1 MFEVTAKKKLGDFSL
16 DMRFDSKAPVTALFG
31 PSGSGKTSVANA
43 ISGLLKPDEGRIVV
57 GDQVLFD
64 SKARINV
71 PVHRRRVRVIFQ
83 ESRLFPH
90 LNVRQNLLFGRWLAR
105 KSAGNE
111 FDEVVHLLG
120 IEKLLKRRPRTLSGG
135 ERQRV
140 AIGRALL
147 ADPAALLM
155 DEPLASLDQAR
166 KQEILPYLEKLVAGA
181 RVPIL
186 YVSHAREEIERL
198 AQTVVTIEDG
208 RVKSVGATIG
218 KPQQAAPANRV
229 LNLRS

>member
-1 MFEVTAKKKLGDFSL
+1 MFEISVRKKLGDFSL
-16 DMRFDSKAPVTALFG
+16 DVRFESKAFVTALFG

-71 PVHRRRVRVIFQ
+71 PVHRRRVRVVFQ

-90 LNVRQNLLFGRWLAR
+90 LNVRQNLLFGRWLAGKR
-105 KSAGNE
+105 AGRE
-111 FDEVVHLLG
+111 FDEVVQLLG

-166 KQEILPYLEKLVAGA
+166 KQEILPYLERLVANA

-186 YVSHAREEIERL
+186 YVSHAREEIDRL

-208 RVKSVGATIG
+208 QAKAVGATIG
-218 KPQQAAPANRV
+218 EPQQAAASRV